1 MKILSINISLPRKII
16 FNNKKLLTSI
26 YKEPVNS
33 NVKVNKMGIEGD
45 GQADLNAHGGINK
58 SIYAYSY
65 KHYNHW
71 GNILNKDFINDF
83 GLIGEN
89 LTIDNFSEKEY
100 FIGDEFEISNVI
112 LKITQPRIPCF
123 KLGIK
128 MNNKE
133 FVKYFTDY
141 SHVGMYMKVLNNGEI
156 KKGDNLKLIYREDNS
171 MTVYEIS
178 QLVFKDFNNVSAMK
192 KALKMSYLSEE
203 IKDRFKSRLV
213 KLGHY
218 EII

>member
-16 FNNKKLLTSI
+16 FNNKELLTSI

-33 NVKVNKMGIEGD
+33 HVKVNKMGIEGD

-65 KHYNHW
+65 THYNYW
-71 GNILNKDFINDF
+71 GKLLKKNFINDF

-89 LTIDNFSEKEY
+89 LTIDDFSEKEY
-100 FIGDEFEISNVI
+100 FIGDEFEISNLIV
-112 LKITQPRIPCF
+112 KITQPRIPCF

-128 MNNKE
+128 MGNKE
-133 FVKYFTDY
+133 FVKYFIDY
-141 SHVGMYMKVLNNGEI
+141 SHVGMYMKVLNSGEI
-156 KKGDNLKLIYREDNS
+156 KKGDNLKLIYRENNS

-178 QLVFKDFNNVSAMK
+178 QFVVKGLNNVHSMKKDFK
-192 KALKMSYLSEE
+192 KCHICLT